1 MSGAYIHYLNFM
13 GDLMLGIAVWIAPGA
28 LAVFAYKM
36 WRKWT

>member
-1 MSGAYIHYLNFM
+1 MIELLTQYLAFM